1 MLVAPLPS
9 SVIRSAPPSLAHRAP
24 DLRGLLATWLAVGI
38 GVLAAVP
45 AARGDAQFGA
55 TVPFWLLAGPL
66 IGLAWSE
73 RKALLSAVR
82 MRCSQPRPRRQA
94 RRLRQLA

>member
-9 SVIRSAPPSLAHRAP
+9 SVVRSVPPPRASRRGP
-24 DLRGLLATWLAVGI
+24 DLRRLLATWLAVGL

-55 TVPFWLLAGPL
+55 TFPFWLVAAPL
-66 IGLAWSE
+66 IGLAWLQ
-73 RKALLSAVR
+73 RAALAGF
-82 MRCSQPRPRRQA
+82 A
-94 RRLRQLA
+94 RRLRV